1 MEALQDLSD
10 REKDV
15 VRLLLEGKSNKMI
28 ASALHISERT
38 VEFHLKNIYMKTG
51 TGSRVAL
58 ILKLGDSTVAASSE
72 IPENEDRFALT
83 NLLAAVRTS
92 ITKLAEELKMNY
104 VSESNTQGG
113 QKPLTF
119 FESIRTCLIK
129 YADFSG
135 RASRAEFWWFFLFIT
150 LAGGSLQMIN
160 ETASQ
165 VFLTA
170 MLLPFLA
177 AGTRRLRDAGKN
189 VWWEFFILVPV
200 GGLVLLGFY
209 WAQPSQAQPEQP

>member
-1 MEALQDLSD
+1 
-10 REKDV
+10 
-15 VRLLLEGKSNKMI
+15 
-28 ASALHISERT
+28 
-38 VEFHLKNIYMKTG
+38 
-51 TGSRVAL
+51 
-58 ILKLGDSTVAASSE
+58 
-72 IPENEDRFALT
+72 
-83 NLLAAVRTS
+83 
-92 ITKLAEELKMNY
+92 MNY

-135 RASRAEFWWFFLFIT
+135 WASRTEFWWFTLFIT
-150 LAGGSLQMIN
+150 LVGGSLQLIN

-165 VFLTA
+165 VFLAA

-200 GGLVLLGFY
+200 GGLVMLGFY
-209 WAQPSQAQPEQP
+209 WAQPSHAQPEQQ